1 MSAGFGS
8 YEAFYSATYPAYLQE
23 VRMAASAAT
32 MLKIA
37 QPPGDFSY
45 APVPDLALTLIRSPS
60 LRATINFG
68 AGTGRARF
76 ARDTF
81 ALVPPATAA
90 RTLVDDPHTILI
102 LAVEASQAAALSSRP
117 TLDFGAL
124 HRGDNADPIIAQLVE
139 SLYRDGQDGSPT
151 GALYADSAVATLVA
165 RLDYL
170 ASRGAPQR
178 SVNVGGLSQR
188 CLKQVMALLVDR
200 MGEHVPLALLAAE
213 AGLSPFH
220 FARAF
225 RVSTGMPPH
234 RWLVAQRMARAQQLL
249 GTGALSIGDV
259 AAAVGYADPGHFAKL
274 FRRETGMAPA
284 AWRRE
289 HFR

>member
-1 MSAGFGS
+1 MSATFDS
-8 YEAFYSATYPAYLQE
+8 FEAFYRATYPSYIQD
-23 VRMAASAAT
+23 VRNSATGAT
-32 MLKIA
+32 MMKIV
-37 QPPGDFSY
+37 QPPGEFSY
-45 APVPDLALTLIRSPS
+45 APVPDLVLKLVRSPCA
-60 LRATINFG
+60 RATLNFG
-68 AGTGRARF
+68 AGVNRVVLPQDSF
-76 ARDTF
+76 V
-81 ALVPPATAA
+81 LVPPATAA
-90 RTLVDDPHTILI
+90 RIVLYEPHAILI
-102 LAVEASQAAALSSRP
+102 LALAASRVPALSSRAA
-117 TLDFGAL
+117 LDFGGL
-124 HRGDNADPIIAQLVE
+124 HRGENADPVVAQLVD

-165 RLDYL
+165 RLDHL
-170 ASRGAPQR
+170 ASQGTPKRMIHA
-178 SVNVGGLSQR
+178 GGLTPP
-188 CLKQVMALLVDR
+188 CLKRVTALMADR
-200 MGEHVPLALLAAE
+200 LGEDVPLALLAAE

-289 HFR
+289 RFR